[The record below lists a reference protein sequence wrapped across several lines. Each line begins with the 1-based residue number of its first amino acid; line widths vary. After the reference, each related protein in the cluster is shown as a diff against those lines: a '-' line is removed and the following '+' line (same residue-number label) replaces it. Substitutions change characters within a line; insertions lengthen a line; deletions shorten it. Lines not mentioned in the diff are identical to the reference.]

1 MVLQEF
7 ITGKLYLNWG
17 FREGF
22 TKEIMAHKCE
32 TELLTHEELGL
43 GQEGKR
49 TFQSPTHGKRDDIRS
64 GTQLSQDD

>member
-17 FREGF
+17 FTEGF
-22 TKEIMAHKCE
+22 TKEIMTHKCE

-43 GQEGKR
+43 GQEGKGHFSHQHMAR
-49 TFQSPTHGKRDDIRS
+49 GTTS
-64 GTQLSQDD
+64 GLELN